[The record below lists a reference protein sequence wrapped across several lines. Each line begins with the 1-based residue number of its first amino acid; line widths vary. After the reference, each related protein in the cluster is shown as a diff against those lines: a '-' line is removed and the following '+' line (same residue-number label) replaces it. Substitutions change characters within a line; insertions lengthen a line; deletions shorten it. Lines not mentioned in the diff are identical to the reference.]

1 MLGNNIEMLFYLYNH
16 VNLFLEVRHTIMG
29 RRRKNKRKNDTK
41 ILIYILERNESEN
54 NRKKIS
60 LKHLGRFV
68 VSLVSVLASIATCF
82 TLWEMRKERNQLYKP
97 YFVIDSVEYID
108 EYESPGIRGSGIFDF
123 MLLFSEDFGERPQI
137 YLTINNIGAGTAT
150 NIDIKFTNNVFKRYW
165 KIACENCDDDEVDI
179 TDYSLDIHNY
189 EFDKCA
195 DSGYI
200 FIDDD
205 GTRMATRLMITHDL
219 ATYEAY
225 IVPGDSIEVKLPEEY
240 QILLHSIAYCTGM
253 YHRLPEIELVI
264 NYDDLQGIHY
274 TDTYKLSVELMFED
288 RLSYD
293 KIRAKYIIEPCI

>member
-1 MLGNNIEMLFYLYNH
+1 MSKNRNSKKNNVI
-16 VNLFLEVRHTIMG
+16 
-29 RRRKNKRKNDTK
+29 K
-41 ILIYILERNESEN
+41 ILIYLAEKNESEDDKN
-54 NRKKIS
+54 KKTKALKYVGGFIMS
-60 LKHLGRFV
+60 LA
-68 VSLVSVLASIATCF
+68 SVLASIATCF

-108 EYESPGIRGSGIFDF
+108 EYESPGIRGSGIFNF
-123 MLLFSEDFGERPQI
+123 MLLFSEDFGERPQV
-137 YLTINNIGAGTAT
+137 YLNINNIGAGTAT
-150 NIDIKFTNNVFKRYW
+150 NIDIRFTNKVFKRYW
-165 KIACENCDDDEVDI
+165 KIACENCDDEVEI

-189 EFDKCA
+189 EFDKGA

-205 GTRMATRLMITHDL
+205 GTRTATRLMITHDL